1 MLVNKQVLFDR
12 ITWNREVVV
21 QEASPLMF
29 FFIHYAVYG
38 YRNANRPILF
48 FYRECEVCR
57 LDLIFLFTDTATEF
71 TEQAAAVLLAAVPK
85 IFLQCRV

>member
-1 MLVNKQVLFDR
+1 MNKQVLFDR

-29 FFIHYAVYG
+29 FLIHYAVYG
-38 YRNANRPILF
+38 YINANRPILF
-48 FYRECEVCR
+48 FFDRDYEVCR

>member
-1 MLVNKQVLFDR
+1 MLFDR

-29 FFIHYAVYG
+29 FLNSYCGVRVYECE
-38 YRNANRPILF
+38 PSDSF

-71 TEQAAAVLLAAVPK
+71 TEHAASV
-85 IFLQCRV
+85 I